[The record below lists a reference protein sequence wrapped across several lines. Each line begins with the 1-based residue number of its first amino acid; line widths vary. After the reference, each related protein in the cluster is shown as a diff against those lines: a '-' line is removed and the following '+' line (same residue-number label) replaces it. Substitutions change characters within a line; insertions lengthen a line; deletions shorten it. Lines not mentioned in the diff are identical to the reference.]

1 MIDRWQRFLAEADRW
16 LDRRRVTRLVRRA
29 LVGFGEHQGPQ
40 VAGSM
45 AYFAMLALFQLV
57 VLGVVLFSLLIG
69 EGDARRVVIDRL
81 QAALPLQAGTIDQ
94 VVDSII
100 ATRGGITLVSVAILA
115 WGALGFFDA
124 LSVGVGRAFAA
135 PKRRPFWQEK
145 LIVLLLMV
153 AAGLLAVV
161 ALLIGL
167 GTGIAAQFATRLPG
181 GASGGQLALDL
192 VALILPILLVLVAL
206 LLIYRLVPNR
216 RIRMRQ
222 AWPGALAATVLWTLL
237 RMSFTWYATSVAR
250 YESFFGPISTAI
262 TLLVFLYFSSAVVLL
277 GAELSRAV
285 VLDDEAVAKPA
296 AGQVGTTV

>member
-1 MIDRWQRFLAEADRW
+1 MIDRWQRLLVAADRW
-16 LDRRRVTRLVRRA
+16 IGRRRLTRVTRLA

-57 VLGVVLFSLLIG
+57 VLGVVVFSLLIG

-81 QAALPLQAGTIDQ
+81 QTALPLQAGTIDQ

-100 ATRGGITLVSVAILA
+100 ATRGGITAISVAILA
-115 WGALGFFDA
+115 WGGLGFFDA

-135 PKRRPFWQEK
+135 PSRRPFWQEK

-153 AAGLLAVV
+153 SAGLLAIV

-167 GTGIAAQFATRLPG
+167 AAGIAARFAERLPG
-181 GASGGQLALDL
+181 AATNGPLAIDL
-192 VALILPILLVLVAL
+192 IGLTLPILLVLVAL
-206 LLIYRLVPNR
+206 LVVYRLVPNR
-216 RIRMRQ
+216 RVQMRQ
-222 AWPGALAATVLWTLL
+222 VWPGALLATVLWTAL
-237 RMSFTWYATSVAR
+237 RVSFTWYATSVAR

-262 TLLVFLYFSSAVVLL
+262 TLLVFLYFSSAIVLF
-277 GAELSRAV
+277 GAEVSRAV
-285 VLDDEAVAKPA
+285 VLDDESVAE
-296 AGQVGTTV
+296 AGAGHVGHTV

>member
-1 MIDRWQRFLAEADRW
+1 MIDRWQRLLAAADRW
-16 LDRRRVTRLVRRA
+16 IGRRRLTRVTRLA

-57 VLGVVLFSLLIG
+57 VLGVVVFSLLIG
-69 EGDARRVVIDRL
+69 EGDARRVVVDRL
-81 QAALPLQAGTIDQ
+81 QTALPLQAGTIDQ

-100 ATRGGITLVSVAILA
+100 ATRGGITVISVAILA
-115 WGALGFFDA
+115 WGGLGFFDA

-135 PKRRPFWQEK
+135 PSRRPFWQEK

-153 AAGLLAVV
+153 SAGLLAIV

-167 GTGIAAQFATRLPG
+167 AAGIAARFAERLPG
-181 GASGGQLALDL
+181 AATNGPLAIDL
-192 VALILPILLVLVAL
+192 IGLTLPILLVLVAL
-206 LLIYRLVPNR
+206 LVVYRLVPNR
-216 RIRMRQ
+216 RVRMRQ
-222 AWPGALAATVLWTLL
+222 AWPGALLATVLWTAL
-237 RMSFTWYATSVAR
+237 RVSFTWYATSVAR

-277 GAELSRAV
+277 GAEVSRAV
-285 VLDDEAVAKPA
+285 LLDDEAVARGA
-296 AGQVGTTV
+296 AEPVDSAV

>member
-1 MIDRWQRFLAEADRW
+1 MIDRWQRLLAAADRW
-16 LDRRRVTRLVRRA
+16 IGRRRLTRVTRLA

-57 VLGVVLFSLLIG
+57 VLGVVVFSLLIG

-81 QAALPLQAGTIDQ
+81 QTALPLQAGTIDQ
-94 VVDSII
+94 VVDSVI
-100 ATRGGITLVSVAILA
+100 ATRGGITVLSVAILA
-115 WGALGFFDA
+115 WGGLGFFDA

-135 PKRRPFWQEK
+135 PSRRPFWQQK

-153 AAGLLAVV
+153 SAGLLAIV

-167 GTGIAAQFATRLPG
+167 AAGVAARFAERLPG
-181 GASGGQLALDL
+181 GASNGQLAIDL
-192 VALILPILLVLVAL
+192 IGLTLPILLVLVAL
-206 LLIYRLVPNR
+206 LVIYRLVPNR
-216 RIRMRQ
+216 RVRMRQ
-222 AWPGALAATVLWTLL
+222 AWPGALLATVLWTAL
-237 RMSFTWYATSVAR
+237 RVSFTWYATSVAR

-277 GAELSRAV
+277 GAEVSRAV
-285 VLDDEAVAKPA
+285 LLDDEAA
-296 AGQVGTTV
+296 AQGAAERVDSAA